1 MDAGTA
7 FEIGMAIQ
15 RGIPVVTYT
24 EGARQNYKERIAKKK
39 EIRELDNGDV
49 VDSKGMSVENFGLQE
64 NLMISTLSHYTS
76 KRAKGAIEMLNI
88 LL

>member
-1 MDAGTA
+1 MITIVRTA
-7 FEIGMAIQ
+7 RE
-15 RGIPVVTYT
+15 
-24 EGARQNYKERIAKKK
+24 NYKERIAKKE

-64 NLMISTLSHYTS
+64 NLMISALSHYTS
-76 KRAKGAIEMLNI
+76 KGAKGAIEMLNI